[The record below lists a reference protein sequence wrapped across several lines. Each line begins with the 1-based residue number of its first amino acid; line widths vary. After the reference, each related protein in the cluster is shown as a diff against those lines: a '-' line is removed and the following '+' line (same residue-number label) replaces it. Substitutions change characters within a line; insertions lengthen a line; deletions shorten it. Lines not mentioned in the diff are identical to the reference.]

1 MRPEKNE
8 KLEKWVE
15 RSLKDDIFP
24 REDAQSILEDECVD
38 ILPLVYAAG
47 RVRMKFYGRRVK
59 LHQINNIQN
68 GLCPE
73 DCGYCGQSK
82 ITTAPIKKYPLKEE
96 DEIVRE
102 AHEAK
107 QRGAYRYCMVSSG
120 RGPTNKRVLRLA
132 SAIKR
137 INQEVGIKT
146 CLSVGIISKVQAK
159 ILKDAGLDRLNHN
172 LNTSERHTPD
182 IVTTHSFRDRVETLK
197 SAKEARLELCSGM
210 IVGMGETNQDILDVA
225 YELRKM
231 KVPSIPINF
240 LVPIPGNPLYDFNQL
255 TPLRCL
261 KILCMFRFTNPE
273 VEIRIGGGR
282 EGHLRDLQALA
293 LYPANSLFIEGYL
306 VTRGH
311 KANKTIQMIKD
322 AGFEIESPISTDNQW
337 KAAQNYILDGNPNIL
352 NPKTTY
358 TNPSH

>member
-1 MRPEKNE
+1 MKGNMENWAE
-8 KLEKWVE
+8 L
-15 RSLKDDIFP
+15 SISNDIFP
-24 REDAQSILEDECVD
+24 RENAQYMLEDDSVD
-38 ILPLVYAAG
+38 ILQLVNVAG
-47 RVRMKFYGRRVK
+47 RVRMKFFGRQVK

-82 ITTAPIKKYPLKEE
+82 ITKAPIKKYPLKKE

-107 QRGAYRYCMVSSG
+107 IRGAYRYCMVASG
-120 RGPTNKRVLRLA
+120 RGPTDQRVYRLA
-132 SAIKR
+132 KAIKR

-146 CLSVGIISKVQAK
+146 CLSVGIINRVQAK
-159 ILKDAGLDRLNHN
+159 ILKEAGLDRLNHN
-172 LNTSERHTPD
+172 LNTSERHTPN
-182 IVTTHSFRDRVETLK
+182 IVTTHTFGDRIKTLK
-197 SAKEARLELCSGM
+197 SAQEAHLEMCSGM
-210 IVGMGETNQDILDVA
+210 IVGMGETNQDILEVA

-231 KVPSIPINF
+231 KVPSIPVNF
-240 LVPIPGNPLYDFNQL
+240 LVPVPGNPLYDFNQL

-261 KILCMFRFTNPE
+261 KVLCMFRFTNPDA
-273 VEIRIGGGR
+273 EIRIGGGR

-311 KANKTIQMIKD
+311 KADKTIQMIRD
-322 AGFEIESPISTDNQW
+322 AGFEIESPSNTEEQW
-337 KAAQNYILDGNPNIL
+337 NAAQKYVLDSNPNIL
-352 NPKTTY
+352 NPKTAY
-358 TNPSH
+358 TDQPH